1 MEYLKYSI
9 FNNLKYKFLI
19 VILIVW
25 CSCSAF
31 INLSLIKSIDYA
43 KVKIDKLNKQ
53 TDSCKIVH
61 RIENSDIINNLK
73 QIEGVNILNFQN
85 NSSKNKIIVTIEAN
99 GNEKNLINVINKIE
113 NINGF
118 YNLDNIKISNY
129 NDKKFTTLFYVSF
142 IKYIKE

>member
-43 KVKIDKLNKQ
+43 KVKIGKLNKQ

-73 QIEGVNILNFQN
+73 QIEGINILNFQN
-85 NSSKNKIIVTIEAN
+85 TSSKNKIIVTIEAN

>member
-1 MEYLKYSI
+1 M
-9 FNNLKYKFLI
+9 
-19 VILIVW
+19 
-25 CSCSAF
+25 
-31 INLSLIKSIDYA
+31 SLIKSIDYA

-73 QIEGVNILNFQN
+73 QIEGINILNFQN
-85 NSSKNKIIVTIEAN
+85 TSSKNKIIVTIEAN

>member
-43 KVKIDKLNKQ
+43 KVKIGKLNKQ

-85 NSSKNKIIVTIEAN
+85 TSSKNKIIVTIEAN

>member
-85 NSSKNKIIVTIEAN
+85 TSSKNKIIVTIEAN

>member
-73 QIEGVNILNFQN
+73 QIEGINILNFQN
-85 NSSKNKIIVTIEAN
+85 TSSKNKIIVTIEAN